1 MDSEVAKIYGERVRV
16 RICGLCW
23 DNDALLLVNHK
34 GITASNFW
42 APPGGGLEF
51 AQSLN
56 ECLKREFLEET
67 GLQIEVGKFLFGCEF
82 IHEPLHAI
90 ELFFEVNRIG
100 GNLISGVDPELQI
113 IDAVKYMSNVDLL
126 SIPKSHLHGVFT
138 HVDDVAGLRQLKGFL
153 RI

>member
-1 MDSEVAKIYGERVRV
+1 MDSEVAKIYGQRVRV

-23 DNDALLLVNHK
+23 DSDALLLVNHK

-51 AQSLN
+51 RQTLN
-56 ECLKREFLEET
+56 QCLQREFLEET
-67 GLQIEVGKFLFGCEF
+67 GLKIEVGKFLFGCEF

-90 ELFFEVNRIG
+90 ELFFEVHPIG
-100 GNLISGVDPELQI
+100 GNLVVGTDPELQI
-113 IDAVKYMSNVDLL
+113 IDGVKYMSNTDLL
-126 SIPKSHLHGVFT
+126 SIAKDQLHGIFN
-138 HVDDVAGLRQLKGFL
+138 HVDDVAALRQLKGFL